1 MQFVWGKIFLFSF
14 VVLNLFF
21 TLPMEERV
29 ARLSFPVFAR
39 RRFIFLADF
48 FFRSRDGLSWERG
61 TARSLE

>member
-1 MQFVWGKIFLFSF
+1 MVVQFVWGNVFLFSF

-39 RRFIFLADF
+39 RRFIFPADF
-48 FFRSRDGLSWERG
+48 FSLARRTKLGKRDCS
-61 TARSLE
+61 